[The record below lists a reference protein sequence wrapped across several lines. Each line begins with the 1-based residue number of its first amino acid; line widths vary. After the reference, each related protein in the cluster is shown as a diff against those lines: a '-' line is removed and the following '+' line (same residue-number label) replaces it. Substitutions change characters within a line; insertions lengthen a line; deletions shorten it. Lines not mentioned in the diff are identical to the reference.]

1 MSINKTLAVL
11 AASSALALF
20 AVAPAYAEDPIVQ
33 EELDQLNNSAQ
44 PDVDPGASKGYDAPI
59 TDEERMQ
66 LGNSPEPDVPMG
78 AGADTKGDPSIVD
91 QEKQDLPH

>member
-33 EELDQLNNSAQ
+33 EEQDQLNNSAQ

-59 TDEERMQ
+59 VTEERRQ
-66 LGNSPEPDVPMG
+66 LNNSAQPDVPMG
-78 AGADTKGDPSIVD
+78 AGADTSGDPSIVD
-91 QEKQDLPH
+91 QEKEDLPH

>member
-11 AASSALALF
+11 AASGALALF
-20 AVAPAYAEDPIVQ
+20 AIAPAYAEDPIVQ
-33 EELDQLNNSAQ
+33 EEQDQLDNSTQ

-59 TDEERMQ
+59 VKEEREQ
-66 LGNSPEPDVPMG
+66 LNNSAQPDVPMG
-78 AGADTKGDPSIVD
+78 ADADTNGDPSIVD